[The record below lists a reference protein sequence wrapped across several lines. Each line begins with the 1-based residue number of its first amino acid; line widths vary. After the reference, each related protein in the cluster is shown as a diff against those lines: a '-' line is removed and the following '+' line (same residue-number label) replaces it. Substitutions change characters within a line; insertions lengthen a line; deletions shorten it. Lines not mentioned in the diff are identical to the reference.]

1 MATLSLEQVT
11 KVFGNGVEAVRQ
23 LDLFVDEGEF
33 VVLVGPSGCGK
44 TTALRMVAGLEAVTS
59 GTIRLDG
66 KVINDLTA
74 KDRDVAMVFQNYA
87 LYPHMNVLDN
97 IAFSL
102 RVRGVAK
109 QERHRKARETAD
121 VLGLSEVVL
130 RKPPQLSGGQRQR
143 VAMGRALVREPAVFL
158 MDEPLSNLDAN
169 LRVQM
174 RSEVLRV
181 QRRLGVATLYVTHDQ
196 TEAMTMGD
204 RVAVLRERRP
214 PAARRPAALVRAA
227 REPLRRLVHRLAC
240 DEPVRGDGLGA
251 CGSARP
257 LARIAAARASRRPRA
272 APPGSRCQGAQARG
286 RDPARASDRG
296 SSGGWRRRLLARARS
311 PCGPSSWRRSATSR
325 SSTSR
330 PTRGKCATAAASS
343 RQTWTLTLPGRSPA
357 RRRPKALRASIRAS
371 RSPSAISSRSRSTSI
386 ASTSSMPR
394 PATRSEQ
401 PTRRPSCPCGRARA
415 ERTRAERTVV
425 RAMKAHFSRERL
437 SQSAGPFSS
446 TGTFY
451 RATTSTS
458 APGFAGSLV
467 SAAWRRSISRR
478 SYSRS
483 SPAPSRRRQLE
494 PGRGEPA

>member
-130 RKPPQLSGGQRQR
+130 RKPRQLSGGQRQR

-204 RVAVLRERRP
+204 RVAVLRGGALQQLAAPQELYEQPANLFVASFIGSPAMNLYEATVSGPADRLVLSLGSQQLALPADLVRRRP
-214 PAARRPAALVRAA
+214 GLAATERKLVVGIRPEHLTVAPRGRRRGCSREHALRAGRARRGA
-227 REPLRRLVHRLAC
+227 RQRVAPPLLDRREESAQPRRRLHGRRGRSHC
-240 DEPVRGDGLGA
+240 RGDRRRVGDRKRRA
-251 CGSARP
+251 RGSARP
-257 LARIAAARASRRPRA
+257 DRRRRSGHARGRCRSPPLLRRRVRRRDPSSRRLARRAAAGGPELRGGGKERSSKSEMVAGTSPIELEGPRRRLDLRANTSRVSAWPTSCGVAKDADRERA
-272 APPGSRCQGAQARG
+272 APRARRGG
-286 RDPARASDRG
+286 RAK
-296 SSGGWRRRLLARARS
+296 LLA
-311 PCGPSSWRRSATSR
+311 
-325 SSTSR
+325 
-330 PTRGKCATAAASS
+330 
-343 RQTWTLTLPGRSPA
+343 
-357 RRRPKALRASIRAS
+357 
-371 RSPSAISSRSRSTSI
+371 
-386 ASTSSMPR
+386 
-394 PATRSEQ
+394 
-401 PTRRPSCPCGRARA
+401 
-415 ERTRAERTVV
+415 
-425 RAMKAHFSRERL
+425 
-437 SQSAGPFSS
+437 
-446 TGTFY
+446 
-451 RATTSTS
+451 
-458 APGFAGSLV
+458 
-467 SAAWRRSISRR
+467 
-478 SYSRS
+478 
-483 SPAPSRRRQLE
+483 
-494 PGRGEPA
+494 